1 VAHWRRREVS
11 WWETNVANCSL
22 CGQMIPRDVWVSD
35 EGLTFCNAACEQLYR
50 SYWVPTYG
58 PKTATDGRARGSMN
72 RAS

>member
-1 VAHWRRREVS
+1 MAGWRAREVS

-22 CGQMIPRDVWVSD
+22 CGQMIPRDLWVSD
-35 EGLTFCNAACEQLYR
+35 EGLIFCDAACEGLYR

-58 PKTATDGRARGSMN
+58 PKTPAGGGAGSRAD